1 MFKQKKFLQPVVVH
15 ETASRLRL
23 RWKKLA
29 DPRLD
34 PELLEAWF
42 ETHSGIHKARVNPGA
57 FSLIL
62 VHDGKNTRKQEVFD
76 VLGHIPE
83 IVFSR
88 LTPAEPRRRLIDL
101 VFSLGLAGIM
111 PFLPLVLQRPLAWAM
126 GLPAVFDGAKVL
138 FEKGLK
144 VRVLDMTTI
153 GISLLRDNL
162 TTASSI
168 SAMIVVGEYLR
179 QSTED
184 RAGQM
189 LRSLLTDPVRSVWVL
204 KDGVEIEVPYADV
217 RPDDL
222 ILVGTGELVPVDG
235 IIHEGEALLDQSSIT
250 GESEPVHIKRGEN
263 ILSGSIVI
271 EGRLVILAVQ
281 TGDQTNI
288 ARISSFISTM
298 LREKSPKEKQ
308 SERLADLLTPLT
320 LGLGTGVYAF
330 TRDFQRALAVL
341 TIDYACAVKL
351 PTPVVIKGSMSAA
364 SRSGVLVKSG
374 SSLELFAQADAFVF
388 DKTGTLTEG
397 RMEVTDIV
405 CCADLKSDELL
416 ALCASVEDRYG
427 HPVGR
432 AVVAQAQAK
441 GLSLQTVQNADFS
454 VAHGVSA
461 TVGGQLIR
469 VGSEHFLA
477 EDCGIDCSAVAAQ
490 VKKLRG
496 QGKNILF
503 AAADTQLLGILAL
516 RDKVRLEAAWGLRQL
531 RAQGVKKIIVLSGDY
546 KQSVLALHDALP
558 EVDAIKSR
566 LLPEE
571 KAQAVAELRAQGY
584 TVAVVGDGI
593 NDAPAFAAAD
603 VAVSM
608 SASTGLARETARI
621 VLLQDSLNGLVSL
634 RAVSERAGSLLRSSF
649 RLGVAVNTGLMLGAT
664 MGLLSPVTAV
674 LVHNATT
681 FAILTR
687 AALCSTGNIPE
698 K

>member
-1 MFKQKKFLQPVVVH
+1 MKEKKIQPVVAH
-15 ETASRLRL
+15 ETVRRLRL
-23 RWKKLA
+23 RWNKLA

-34 PELLEAWF
+34 AEILEAWF
-42 ETHSGIHKARVNPGA
+42 ETRSGIEKARVNPA
-57 FSLIL
+57 ACSLVL
-62 VHDGKNTRKQEVFD
+62 VHDGKHERKQEALD
-76 VLGHIPE
+76 ALEHLPE

-88 LTPAEPRRRLIDL
+88 AIPAEPRRRLIDL
-101 VFSLGLAGIM
+101 VFALGLAGVM
-111 PFLPLVLQRPLAWAM
+111 PFLPLALQRPLAWAM
-126 GLPAVFDGAKVL
+126 GLPAVLGGVKVL

-153 GISLLRDNL
+153 GISLLRGNL

-168 SAMIVVGEYLR
+168 SAMVVVGEYLR

-184 RAGQM
+184 KSSNM
-189 LRSLLTDPVRSVWVL
+189 LKSLLMEPVRSVWVL
-204 KDGVEIEVPYADV
+204 KDGVEVEIPYADV

-222 ILVGTGELVPVDG
+222 VLVGAGELVPVDG
-235 IIHEGEALLDQSSIT
+235 LVHEGEALLDQSSIT
-250 GESEPVHIKRGEN
+250 GESGPVHITQGGD

-281 TGDQTNI
+281 TGENTNI
-288 ARISSFISTM
+288 SRISTFIGTM
-298 LREKSPKEKQ
+298 LREKSPREKQ
-308 SERLADLLTPLT
+308 SERLADLLAPLT
-320 LGLGTGVYAF
+320 LGLGAGVYVF
-330 TRDFQRALAVL
+330 TRDLQRALAVL

-374 SSLELFAQADAFVF
+374 TALETFARADAFVF

-397 RMEVTDIV
+397 RMEITDIH
-405 CCADLKSDELL
+405 CCADLQADALL
-416 ALCASVEDRYG
+416 GLCASVEDRYG
-427 HPVGR
+427 HPIGR
-432 AVVAQAQAK
+432 AVVEEARARGLALQA
-441 GLSLQTVQNADFS
+441 VQNADFS
-454 VAHGVSA
+454 VAHGVSG
-461 TVGGQLIR
+461 TVGGQLVR

-477 EDCGIDCSAVAAQ
+477 EDCGLDCSAVAAEG
-490 VKKLRG
+490 KKLRE

-503 AAADTQLLGILAL
+503 VARGNTLLGILAL
-516 RDKVRLEAAWGLRQL
+516 RDKVRPEAGEVLRRL
-531 RAQGVKKIIVLSGDY
+531 RASGVKKIVVLSGDY
-546 KQSVLALHDALP
+546 KQSVLALRESLP
-558 EVDAIKSR
+558 EVDEIHTR

-571 KAQAVAELRAQGY
+571 KASAVAELQAQGY

-621 VLLQDSLNGLVSL
+621 VLLRDSLDGLLDL
-634 RAVSERAGSLLRSSF
+634 RTISERATSLLRGSF
-649 RLGVAVNTGLMLGAT
+649 RIGVAVNTGLMLAASA
-664 MGLLSPVTAV
+664 GLLSPVTAA
-674 LVHNATT
+674 LVHNSTT

-687 AALCSTGNIPE
+687 AVFASTGKISH